1 MDFGDIQNQLAGI
14 CDYAGASVVFS
25 TVGLS
30 EAVTRSFKAI
40 YSAPRY
46 DTALGETALDTQY
59 PTITADNTHF
69 TGIVRGDL
77 CTVNGKAYSV
87 IRTIPDG
94 YQTTKAYLAY
104 E

>member
-1 MDFGDIQNQLAGI
+1 MDFDDIQNQLAGI

-25 TVGLS
+25 TIGLS
-30 EAVTRSFKAI
+30 DAVSRSFKAI

-46 DTALGETALDTQY
+46 DTTIGETALDTQY
-59 PTITADNTHF
+59 PTITADNTNF
-69 TGIVRGDL
+69 TGIMRGDL
-77 CTVNGKAYSV
+77 CTVNGKTYSV

>member
-1 MDFGDIQNQLAGI
+1 MDFTDIQAQLAGI

-25 TVGLS
+25 TIGLS
-30 EAVTRSFKAI
+30 SAVTRSFKAI
-40 YSAPRY
+40 FSAPRY
-46 DTALGETALDTQY
+46 DTTLGETAMDTQY

-77 CTVNGKAYSV
+77 CTVSGKAYSV